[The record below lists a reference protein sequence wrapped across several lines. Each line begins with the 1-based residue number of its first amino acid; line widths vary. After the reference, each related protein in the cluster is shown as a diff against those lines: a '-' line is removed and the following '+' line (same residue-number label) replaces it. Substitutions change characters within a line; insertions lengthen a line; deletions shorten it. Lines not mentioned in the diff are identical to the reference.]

1 MGRYNLLDEKWI
13 TVLRKDSGETE
24 NVSLLNLFEH
34 AGEYRALA
42 GEMEVQNFAI
52 LRVLLAILTTVFTR
66 VDATGEAY
74 EWIELDGSERLIVEE
89 AVDEDDEEDYTEA
102 LEDTWKNIWEEHCF
116 PPVVCQYLK
125 AWHERFYLLD
135 DKYPFFQVTKK
146 DLIER
151 FPSGESNAALEAKNF
166 LGKKINRMI
175 SESDNKEA
183 IFTPVA
189 GERKSRMTE
198 AELARWLITMH
209 GYVGTADKVKF
220 PKENKEKDSKGWLY
234 DMGGIYMEGDDIFE
248 TLWMNTMLYHTE
260 DDVRYTISPQFPSWE
275 DEPIKRLDAILAGK
289 PLTNLAYLYTAWSR
303 AVYIPVDWTME
314 KDVSVGAVKV
324 TEIDRENGFIEPMTL
339 WNYNTR
345 GEHKNN
351 FMPKPHEPMQ
361 ALWRSFGLL
370 IPEKGNAKAK
380 RPAIIDY
387 YHSIAS
393 FIDNRMV
400 KLHAVGVLYD
410 NKPAS
415 RLPIDEIS
423 DTLFLNEIILTD
435 DEDNGWSGRVRN
447 IVAETKN
454 IVETVYNRFLKEVA
468 EIRFNARNK
477 KISINEVSI
486 GGQATAEIR
495 LNARNKNI
503 RGFVDNGQA
512 RLYEKIDKPFRE
524 WLWRI
529 QPDDDKAAKESLW
542 KKELYGIALR
552 EAEQLM
558 KHLTPRDYKGE
569 ENCITAYQAFKR
581 ELYKKLLP
589 DGN

>member
-24 NVSLLNLFEH
+24 NVSLLTLFEH

-42 GEMEVQNFAI
+42 GEMEVQNFTI
-52 LRVLLAILTTVFTR
+52 LRVLLAVLTTVFTR

-74 EWIELDGSERLIVEE
+74 EWIELDDSDKLIVEE
-89 AVDEDDEEDYTEA
+89 AVDEAYEDDFTEA
-102 LEDTWKNIWEEHCF
+102 LEDTWKDIWESHCF
-116 PPVVCQYLK
+116 PSVVCQYLK
-125 AWHERFYLLD
+125 AWHDRFYLLD

-146 DLIER
+146 DLTYR
-151 FPSGESNAALEAKNF
+151 FPSGERNSALEAKNF

-175 SESDNKEA
+175 SESDHKEA
-183 IFTPVA
+183 IFTPVV
-189 GERKSRMTE
+189 GEGKNSMTE

-220 PKENKEKDSKGWLY
+220 PKENNKKDSKGWLY
-234 DMGGIYMEGDDIFE
+234 DMGGIYMEGNDIFE
-248 TLWMNTMLYHTE
+248 TLWLNTMLYHTE
-260 DDVRYTISPQFPSWE
+260 DDVRYTISPQSPSWE

-387 YHSIAS
+387 YHRIAS

-400 KLHAVGVLYD
+400 KLHAVGILYD
-410 NKPAS
+410 DKPAS

-454 IVETVYNRFLKEVA
+454 IVETVYDRFLKEVA

-477 KISINEVSI
+477 
-486 GGQATAEIR
+486 
-495 LNARNKNI
+495 NI
-503 RGFVDNGQA
+503 RVFVDNGQA
-512 RLYEKIDKPFRE
+512 GLYEKIDRPFRE

>member
-13 TVLRKDSGETE
+13 TVLRKDSGKTE
-24 NVSLLNLFEH
+24 NVSLLTLFEH
-34 AGEYRALA
+34 AGENRALA

-52 LRVLLAILTTVFTR
+52 LRVLLAVLTTVFTR

-74 EWIELDGSERLIVEE
+74 EWLQLDNSDKLIVEE
-89 AVDEDDEEDYTEA
+89 AVDEDYVDDYTDA
-102 LEDTWKNIWEEHCF
+102 LEDTWKSIWKSHCF
-116 PPVVCQYLK
+116 PAVVCQYLK
-125 AWHERFYLLD
+125 AWHDRFYLLD

-146 DLIER
+146 DLTYR
-151 FPSGESNAALEAKNF
+151 FLSGERNSALEAKNF
-166 LGKKINRMI
+166 SGKKINRMI
-175 SESDNKEA
+175 SESDHKEA
-183 IFTPVA
+183 IFTPVV
-189 GERKSRMTE
+189 GEGKNSMTE

-220 PKENKEKDSKGWLY
+220 PKENNKKDSKGWLY

-248 TLWMNTMLYHTE
+248 TLWLNTMLYHTE
-260 DDVRYTISPQFPSWE
+260 DDVRYTISPQSPSWE
-275 DEPIKRLDAILAGK
+275 DEPITRLDAILAGK
-289 PLTNLAYLYTAWSR
+289 PITNLAYLYTAWSR

-314 KDVSVGAVKV
+314 KDVSVGAVKI

-339 WNYNTR
+339 WNYNTG

-351 FMPKPHEPMQ
+351 FMPKPYEPMQ
-361 ALWRSFGLL
+361 ALWHSFGLL

-387 YHSIAS
+387 YHRIAS

-400 KLHAVGVLYD
+400 KLHAVGILYD
-410 NKPAS
+410 DKPAS

-423 DTLFLNEIILTD
+423 DTLSFNEIILTD

-454 IVETVYNRFLKEVA
+454 IVETVYNRFLNNIAK
-468 EIRFNARNK
+468 IRLNPKNK
-477 KISINEVSI
+477 KIGV
-486 GGQATAEIR
+486 
-495 LNARNKNI
+495 
-503 RGFVDNGQA
+503 FVEKEQA
-512 RLYEKIDKPFRE
+512 RLYEKIDRPFRE
-524 WLWRI
+524 WLWCI

-542 KKELYGIALR
+542 KKELYRIALR

>member
-13 TVLRKDSGETE
+13 TVLRKDSGKTE
-24 NVSLLNLFEH
+24 NVSLLTLFEH

-52 LRVLLAILTTVFTR
+52 LRVLLAVLTTVFTR

-74 EWIELDGSERLIVEE
+74 EWLQLDSSDKLIVEE
-89 AVDEDDEEDYTEA
+89 AVDEDYVDDYTEA
-102 LEDTWKNIWEEHCF
+102 LEDTWKSIWKSHYF
-116 PPVVCQYLK
+116 PAVVCQYLK
-125 AWHERFYLLD
+125 AWHDRFYLLD

-146 DLIER
+146 DLTYR
-151 FPSGESNAALEAKNF
+151 FPSGERNSALEAKNF

-175 SESDNKEA
+175 SESDHKEA
-183 IFTPVA
+183 IFTPVV
-189 GERKSRMTE
+189 GEGKNSMTE

-220 PKENKEKDSKGWLY
+220 PKENNKKDSKGWLY
-234 DMGGIYMEGDDIFE
+234 DMGSIYMEGDDIFE
-248 TLWMNTMLYHTE
+248 TLWLNTMLYHTE
-260 DDVRYTISPQFPSWE
+260 DDVRYTISPQSPSWE
-275 DEPIKRLDAILAGK
+275 DEPITRLDAILAGK
-289 PLTNLAYLYTAWSR
+289 PITNLAYLYTAWSR

-314 KDVSVGAVKV
+314 KDVSVGAVKI

-339 WNYNTR
+339 WNYNTG

-351 FMPKPHEPMQ
+351 FMPKPYEPMQ

-387 YHSIAS
+387 YHRIAS

-400 KLHAVGVLYD
+400 KLHAVGILYD
-410 NKPAS
+410 DKPAS

-423 DTLFLNEIILTD
+423 DTLSFNEIILTD

-454 IVETVYNRFLKEVA
+454 IVEGSYKKFLG
-468 EIRFNARNK
+468 EIAKRRGIKSDVFAAAY
-477 KISINEVSI
+477 
-486 GGQATAEIR
+486 QAT
-495 LNARNKNI
+495 
-503 RGFVDNGQA
+503 
-512 RLYEKIDKPFRE
+512 LYEKIDHPFRE

-529 QPDDDKAAKESLW
+529 QPEDDKAAKESLW
-542 KKELYGIALR
+542 KRELYGIALG
-552 EAEQLM
+552 EAELLM
-558 KHLTPRDYKGE
+558 KHLTTRDYKGE

-581 ELYKKLLP
+581 ELYKKLFP